1 MRAIKSLLSGS
12 LFQIVLPTLKIIL
25 ISRYSDICCS
35 LAMEFEGFL
44 FEKENKKSGSPYS
57 IRFYGQK
64 ATSPQMKT
72 AWEMKAFAIPH

>member
-1 MRAIKSLLSGS
+1 
-12 LFQIVLPTLKIIL
+12 
-25 ISRYSDICCS
+25 
-35 LAMEFEGFL
+35 MEFEGFL